1 LEEDPKAQVHPEEEV
16 KVHMEEDL
24 KAQNHP
30 KEEVKALSEEE
41 VQTPQT
47 LAEAPLDLVEEEGLL
62 SLVGAVEIPL
72 LPGEGD
78 STRADQMVEIKE
90 DHLDPEETALA
101 EKAEAPDLQEE
112 IVEVGMEVPDL
123 EEEVDNNRGD
133 LVEEIR
139 MLEEK
144 VNSQR
149 IGKRLELQ
157 MAGRVFQIFYQNK
170 VNYV

>member
-62 SLVGAVEIPL
+62 SLVGVVEIPL

-90 DHLDPEETALA
+90 DHLDPEKTALA
-101 EKAEAPDLQEE
+101 EKAEAPDLQE
-112 IVEVGMEVPDL
+112 
-123 EEEVDNNRGD
+123 
-133 LVEEIR
+133 
-139 MLEEK
+139 
-144 VNSQR
+144 
-149 IGKRLELQ
+149 
-157 MAGRVFQIFYQNK
+157 
-170 VNYV
+170 